1 MKMKIGIIIL
11 AAVSVGLLIALLA
24 TKKAAD
30 AQHTT
35 DTDAIILFSNDLV
48 KAHANIDDLNQ
59 VNLELTNDLAASRDA
74 FVTISNNL
82 TGSLLDTSNNL
93 THTEALL
100 QNVQDQVTNLNSRIA
115 DLEAQNQALDERA
128 ATLTNT
134 IAMLDAQITETQ
146 QKLAVSETN
155 NDFLTAQLQTQLA
168 LKAELEHKFADLD
181 TVRAQV
187 KKLRDEAFVAQRL
200 QWMSNGNNNA
210 STPPKGAEMLMQ
222 HSPASKIAATN
233 PPPHYDLNV
242 EVGSDGSVHVITPA
256 TNAPPQP

>member
-1 MKMKIGIIIL
+1 MKIGIVIL
-11 AAVSVGLLIALLA
+11 AAVCVGLLIALLA

-30 AQHTT
+30 AQRLT
-35 DTDAIILFSNDLV
+35 DDNTINVFSNQLL
-48 KAHANIDDLNQ
+48 KAQNNIDDLNQ
-59 VNLELTNDLAASRDA
+59 VNLVLSNNLDASRDA
-74 FVTISNNL
+74 FVEVSNNL
-82 TGSLLDTSNNL
+82 LETSNNL
-93 THTEALL
+93 TQTQASL
-100 QNVQDQVTNLNSRIA
+100 QNVQDQVTNLDSRIA

-187 KKLRDEAFVAQRL
+187 KKLRDEAFVARRL
-200 QWMSNGNNNA
+200 QWIASGNNSS

-222 HSPASKIAATN
+222 HSPSPANAATN
-233 PPPHYDLNV
+233 TPPHYDLNV
-242 EVGSDGSVHVITPA
+242 EVGSDGSVHVIPPA
-256 TNAPPQP
+256 TNSPPP